1 MRRWALAV
9 YDAVVI
15 SAVFG
20 FGVWLAWVLAR
31 VFVGAC
37 NGR

>member
-1 MRRWALAV
+1 MRRCLLAV

-20 FGVWLAWVLAR
+20 FGIWLAWALAR